1 MTAVVVFRPNHRAG
15 LEIIVFFGWHV
26 PCTTP
31 GMTRSTANQAQ
42 PEARSEALRIVHT
55 TPPVSRTLP
64 ANELLRTAARQ
75 LDRSPDILRHGDA
88 DRAIRLWEGLVR
100 GRWTLVDWFDADGR
114 RFIIAKLNPQR
125 DGVPRGLTARERQ
138 VALSAALG
146 ESSKST
152 GYQLGISP
160 SRVSALLKAAMRK
173 LGVRSKAQL
182 VVMVRVLNSQH
193 CGGRSS
199 LPRRSTQNG

>member
-1 MTAVVVFRPNHRAG
+1 MTTVVVFRPNHRAV
-15 LEIIVFFGWHV
+15 LEIVVVFGWHV

-31 GMTRSTANQAQ
+31 GMTRSTAKQAP
-42 PEARSEALRIVHT
+42 PEARSEALRVVQT
-55 TPPVSRTLP
+55 TPPVARTLP

-75 LDRSPDILRHGDA
+75 LNRSPDILRHGDA

-114 RFIIAKLNPQR
+114 RFIIAKLNPRR
-125 DGVPRGLTARERQ
+125 DGLSRGLTTRERQ

-182 VVMVRVLNSQH
+182 VVMVRVLNGKH
-193 CGGRSS
+193 CGRRSS
-199 LPRRSTQNG
+199 LPRGSTQNG